1 MVLDSAAVPFLTL
14 LGLGIVAL
22 TVSVFLN
29 ALVDRKME
37 LARRQFESERAEF
50 GEHEHRNEPFWIR
63 FGEPIKRSIQSLA
76 WTLAGLGLLNFFSY
90 GLLQA
95 AEKFALQKA
104 GSFPAS
110 IADDIQKASLWIK
123 QGADILLRI
132 VFVVVTGI
140 WVARFLQGGI
150 RGLVH
155 GSNASNLRSIHPRSR
170 IRTETLLTTSG
181 NIINIAVLVFCLM
194 IILQMVGVSVAP
206 LLATAGV
213 ASVAVGFGAQSLIRD
228 VLTGFFILFEDQF
241 AVGDVITIDSRTGT
255 VESLTLR
262 CTRLRMSDG
271 TLLVVPNGEIKKI
284 ENSTSGY
291 SQIDFRVAIL
301 YGQQLDRALD
311 LLTEQ
316 IHLLAKEYSPDILA
330 TPDILGVESI
340 KDSRVLLR
348 AKLKTRP
355 GKQFF
360 LERELNHR
368 VLRRFLEAQIQLPGN
383 A

>member
-1 MVLDSAAVPFLTL
+1 
-14 LGLGIVAL
+14 
-22 TVSVFLN
+22 
-29 ALVDRKME
+29 
-37 LARRQFESERAEF
+37 
-50 GEHEHRNEPFWIR
+50 
-63 FGEPIKRSIQSLA
+63 
-76 WTLAGLGLLNFFSY
+76 
-90 GLLQA
+90 
-95 AEKFALQKA
+95 
-104 GSFPAS
+104 
-110 IADDIQKASLWIK
+110 
-123 QGADILLRI
+123 
-132 VFVVVTGI
+132 
-140 WVARFLQGGI
+140 
-150 RGLVH
+150 
-155 GSNASNLRSIHPRSR
+155 
-170 IRTETLLTTSG
+170 
-181 NIINIAVLVFCLM
+181 
-194 IILQMVGVSVAP
+194 VGVSVAP

-255 VESLTLR
+255 VENLTLR

-316 IHLLAKEYSPDILA
+316 IHILAKEYSPDILA

-348 AKLKTRP
+348 AKLKTKP

-368 VLRRFLEAQIQLPGN
+368 VLRKFLEAQIQLPGN

>member
-14 LGLGIVAL
+14 LGLGIIAL

-29 ALVDRKME
+29 ALVDRRMD
-37 LARRQFESERAEF
+37 LARRQMDNERDQL
-50 GEHEHRNEPFWIR
+50 GEQEQRKEPFWIR
-63 FGEPIKRSIQSLA
+63 FGEPIKRSIQSMA

-90 GLLQA
+90 GLFQA
-95 AEKFALQKA
+95 AEKFAAQKA
-104 GSFPAS
+104 GSLPAS
-110 IADDIQKASLWIK
+110 IADEIQKLSVWVK
-123 QGADILLRI
+123 QGSDILLRI
-132 VFVVVTGI
+132 VFVAVTGI

-155 GSNASNLRSIHPRSR
+155 GSNATNLRSMHPRSR

-181 NIINIAVLVFCLM
+181 NVINIGVLIFCLM

-213 ASVAVGFGAQSLIRD
+213 ASVAVGFGAQSLVRD

-241 AVGDVITIDSRTGT
+241 AVGDVITIDARTGT

-271 TLLVVPNGEIKKI
+271 TLVVIPNGEIKKI

-291 SQIDFRVAIL
+291 SQIDFRIAIL
-301 YGQQLDRALD
+301 YGPQLDRALD

-316 IHLLAKEYSPDILA
+316 IQLLAREYSSEIMA
-330 TPDILGVESI
+330 TPEILGVESVN
-340 KDSRVLLR
+340 DSRIVLR
-348 AKLKTRP
+348 ARIKTKP
-355 GKQFF
+355 GKQFA

-368 VLRRFLEAQIQLPGN
+368 MMRKFLETKIELPGN